1 MSFKSLIMVSSKK
14 NFGHRLSHIFFW
26 EIHKKVGLL
35 YVACTRSNSDPYQNI
50 SYGIV
55 AVIAVL
61 IGPLS
66 LILFP
71 NCTFIRPHP
80 ACWRMVFGASLV
92 YFLSLVFMLF
102 LNMEQVRI
110 VLQTLFIGYSMTF
123 RFARS
128 WFILIHRWSMQ
139 NEKLIQLNH
148 MHRIALIFHYP
159 LFMKL

>member
-1 MSFKSLIMVSSKK
+1 M
-14 NFGHRLSHIFFW
+14 
-26 EIHKKVGLL
+26 
-35 YVACTRSNSDPYQNI
+35 
-50 SYGIV
+50 

-102 LNMEQVRI
+102 LNMEQVRFLTGFSKI
-110 VLQTLFIGYSMTF
+110 QGSQASEF
-123 RFARS
+123 
-128 WFILIHRWSMQ
+128 WFSDLCIYLW
-139 NEKLIQLNH
+139 
-148 MHRIALIFHYP
+148 F
-159 LFMKL
+159 FG

>member
-1 MSFKSLIMVSSKK
+1 MVPKKSVS
-14 NFGHRLSHIFFW
+14 
-26 EIHKKVGLL
+26 KVGLL
-35 YVACTRSNSDPYQNI
+35 YVACTRSNADPYQNI

-102 LNMEQVRI
+102 LNMEQVNDS
-110 VLQTLFIGYSMTF
+110 YYMT
-123 RFARS
+123 
-128 WFILIHRWSMQ
+128 HTV
-139 NEKLIQLNH
+139 
-148 MHRIALIFHYP
+148 
-159 LFMKL
+159 